1 MPNNDST
8 APSLSDFFSA
18 LSEEKADQRKK
29 LRERIN
35 APESELSTLFSQLQI
50 ALEETNKESQIEAKD
65 KLEEFSNLMKSA
77 APLKRKRALMTLR
90 QKMKKLKLWQKRLK
104 KRLSVKK
111 RNPSRLR

>member
-77 APLKRKRALMTLR
+77 APLKK
-90 QKMKKLKLWQKRLK
+90 
-104 KRLSVKK
+104 
-111 RNPSRLR
+111 

>member
-35 APESELSTLFSQLQI
+35 APESELSTLFSLAGVGWNAFQV
-50 ALEETNKESQIEAKD
+50 NNDYS
-65 KLEEFSNLMKSA
+65 
-77 APLKRKRALMTLR
+77 
-90 QKMKKLKLWQKRLK
+90 
-104 KRLSVKK
+104 
-111 RNPSRLR
+111 